1 MKLRFLL
8 LAAVLGGLVSFAW
21 GMVSHV
27 SGVLPS
33 LDPLAYR
40 ELNLLLQQV
49 GFSLVVALLLAWV
62 LLRLPVWPVLGTGS
76 FFATVATA
84 AGIELFFRKS
94 SGLPI
99 ATQLAE
105 LADLVIG
112 WFLVGL
118 VIGWL
123 RNRMLAAPARP

>member
-8 LAAVLGGLVSFAW
+8 LAAVLGAVVSVAW
-21 GMVSHV
+21 GTVSHR

-33 LDPLAYR
+33 LNPYFYED
-40 ELNLLLQQV
+40 LNLILKQLAIEFVVVLL
-49 GFSLVVALLLAWV
+49 FAWI

-76 FFATVATA
+76 FFATVGTA
-84 AGIELFFRKS
+84 AGIEFFRES
-94 SGLPI
+94 TGI
-99 ATQLAE
+99 ALAAQLAE